1 MSEDCV
7 RRREASVLNSLS
19 PMAIFICKNYSK
31 VTIFLHIK
39 SVVGFAPY
47 KSKATKVW
55 FLHIARLYCFVNLGP

>member
-7 RRREASVLNSLS
+7 RQREVSVLNDVS
-19 PMAIFICKNYSK
+19 PIVIFICKNSSK

-47 KSKATKVW
+47 KWKPTYVW